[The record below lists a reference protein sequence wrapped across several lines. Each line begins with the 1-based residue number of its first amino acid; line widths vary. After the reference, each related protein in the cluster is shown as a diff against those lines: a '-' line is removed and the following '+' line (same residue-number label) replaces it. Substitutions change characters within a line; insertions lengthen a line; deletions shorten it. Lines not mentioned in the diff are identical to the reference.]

1 EHRDFPHDGC
11 ILGRLVRARNV
22 EPPTAVMSRPWRRRR
37 EAEQITM
44 TGGQA
49 ARRRIAMSPGARF
62 SSSVVFAV
70 LGPCR
75 GLPRS
80 GACEGPDERAS
91 AEAERI
97 LYFTLVSALERA
109 LVRAMENLVSA
120 LRALPRNGSV
130 NGDRRCRLP
139 LQRFAQIPV
148 AS

>member
-1 EHRDFPHDGC
+1 MKGTLESSPPPRALHQKNVCLIVFNVEHRDFPHDGC

-97 LYFTLVSALERA
+97 LYFT
-109 LVRAMENLVSA
+109 
-120 LRALPRNGSV
+120 
-130 NGDRRCRLP
+130 
-139 LQRFAQIPV
+139 
-148 AS
+148 